1 VSSSLTPASSSRTPG
16 LPLSRGWRWLV
27 EVGPLATV
35 VLALWVKLVY
45 IGLLLPSV
53 SWAGGERLQVLAALW
68 AYPDMF
74 TATLACLLLP
84 VPLLIVLPRL
94 PRAFAALVLD
104 LAVTVLAVGDLIHV
118 RFYADVTSVSA
129 LAQTS
134 MLHWVTDSILTLL
147 DPSDLRFF
155 VDLPI
160 GLVGL
165 LVYAR
170 GCRRLP
176 SAALNTRMRL
186 GVAPLVLALL
196 LALPTTRLASMEAQ
210 GIFGYS
216 TIRLEVASAIGL
228 LPYHLSDAF
237 LGLVWGP
244 RPVSASDLA
253 RVRDFLDRRAET
265 MAPPSALFGVA
276 KGKNLIV
283 ISAESTQAFVIGL
296 EVDGQPVAP
305 RLTALARESLYLA
318 NNYEPTHLGSTAD
331 AEFAVMQSL
340 YPLPVGV
347 VASRYA
353 RNHYRGLPALL
364 AEHGYNTFSAVG
376 AMPHFWNM
384 NQLHPRYGFQH
395 SYYEDSFDINER
407 IIAWITDREFYR
419 QMQPI
424 LQREREPFM
433 AFMLSS
439 SSHHPYTLP
448 QQYRSLRLGSLEG
461 TMVGD
466 YLQAIHYADQE
477 LGAFVDWLRE
487 SGILD
492 RSLLVIYGD
501 HQGFLGGQSEL
512 PGLLGFTEWN
522 EYHHFRVVKRTP
534 VLIRLPGGTA
544 AGEYTETSS
553 HLDVAPT
560 VLSLLGIDDH
570 STVML
575 GRDLTRPGQPLAVFR
590 DASFA
595 DGSHYFVN
603 RFGRVAA
610 SRCYEADTAVRI
622 DCEPFEA
629 LQREARE
636 RLELSDLIVQG
647 DLIPALTVAPVTAG
661 P

>member
-1 VSSSLTPASSSRTPG
+1 M
-16 LPLSRGWRWLV
+16 LV
-27 EVGPLATV
+27 
-35 VLALWVKLVY
+35 LWAKLIY

-53 SWAGGERLQVLAALW
+53 SWAGGERLHLFAALW

-94 PRAFAALVLD
+94 TRAFAAWVLD
-104 LAVTVLAVGDLIHV
+104 LALTVLAVGDLIHV

-134 MLHWVTDSILTLL
+134 MLHWVVDSILTLL
-147 DPSDLRFF
+147 DPTDLLFF
-155 VDLPI
+155 ADLPI
-160 GLVGL
+160 AFVGL
-165 LVYAR
+165 LFYAR
-170 GCRRLP
+170 WCRSVPSVSLP
-176 SAALNTRMRL
+176 SRMRVGL
-186 GVAPLVLALL
+186 APLALSLL
-196 LALPTTRLASMEAQ
+196 LALPTTRLASTEAQ

-228 LPYHLSDAF
+228 LPYHVSDLF
-237 LGLVWGP
+237 LGLIWGP
-244 RPVSASDLA
+244 RPVSDADLA
-253 RVRDFLDRRAET
+253 RVRAFLERRAAT
-265 MAPPSALFGVA
+265 TAPPSELFGVA

-296 EVDGQPVAP
+296 EVNGQPIAP

-364 AEHGYNTFSAVG
+364 AERGYSTFSAVG

-395 SYYEDSFDINER
+395 SYYEDSFQINER
-407 IIAWITDREFYR
+407 IIAWISDREFWD
-419 QMQPI
+419 QMRPI
-424 LQREREPFM
+424 LQREREPYM

-439 SSHHPYTLP
+439 SSHHPYTMP
-448 QQYRSLRLGSLEG
+448 GPATRRSSSASSRARWSATTSTRSTTRIRSLAPSSTGS
-461 TMVGD
+461 
-466 YLQAIHYADQE
+466 
-477 LGAFVDWLRE
+477 RE

-492 RSLLVIYGD
+492 RSVLVIYGD

-512 PGLLGFTEWN
+512 PTLLGFSEWN

-534 VLIRLPGGTA
+534 VMIRLPGGAA
-544 AGEYTETSS
+544 AGEYTGTSS

-560 VLSLLGIDDH
+560 VLSLLGIDDR

-575 GRDLTRPGQPLAVFR
+575 GRDLTRPGEALAVFR

-603 RFGRVAA
+603 RFGRVARRAATRRPRPSASTA
-610 SRCYEADTAVRI
+610 SRSKRPC
-622 DCEPFEA
+622 
-629 LQREARE
+629 AR
-636 RLELSDLIVQG
+636 
-647 DLIPALTVAPVTAG
+647 PASAWSSRT
-661 P
+661 

>member
-1 VSSSLTPASSSRTPG
+1 MSRSGTPALSSHPA
-16 LPLSRGWRWLV
+16 WLWYWLADY
-27 EVGPLATV
+27 GPVAAV
-35 VLALWVKLVY
+35 VLVLWVKLIYV
-45 IGLLLPSV
+45 GLLLPSV
-53 SWAGGERLQVLAALW
+53 SWAGGERLHLFAAVW

-84 VPLLIVLPRL
+84 VPLLIAVPRL
-94 PRAFAALVLD
+94 TRACAAWVLD
-104 LAVTVLAVGDLIHV
+104 LAVTVLVVGDLIHV
-118 RFYADVTSVSA
+118 RFYADVTSVSG

-134 MLHWVTDSILTLL
+134 MLHWVMDSILTLL
-147 DPSDLRFF
+147 EPSDIRFF
-155 VDLPI
+155 ADLPI
-160 GLVGL
+160 GLAA
-165 LVYAR
+165 LVFYAR
-170 GCRRLP
+170 WCRRVP
-176 SAALNTRMRL
+176 AVSVTSRL
-186 GVAPLVLALL
+186 RIGLAPLALALL
-196 LALPTTRLASMEAQ
+196 LAVPTTRLASTEAQ

-228 LPYHLSDAF
+228 LPYHVTDAF
-237 LGLVWGP
+237 LGLIWGP
-244 RPVSASDLA
+244 RPVSAADLA
-253 RVRDFLDRRAET
+253 RVKTFLERRVAT
-265 MAPPSALFGVA
+265 TPPPSELFGLA

-283 ISAESTQAFVIGL
+283 ISAESTQQFVIGL
-296 EVDGQPVAP
+296 EVNGQPIAP
-305 RLTALARESLYLA
+305 RLTALAHESLYLA

-364 AEHGYNTFSAVG
+364 AERGYNTFSAVG

-395 SYYEDSFDINER
+395 SYYEDSFQIDER
-407 IIAWITDREFYR
+407 IIAWISDREFWG

-424 LQREREPFM
+424 LQREREPYM

-439 SSHHPYTLP
+439 SSHHPYTIP
-448 QQYRSLRLGSLEG
+448 EQYKTLQLGELEG

-466 YLQAIHYADQE
+466 YLHSVHYADQQ
-477 LGAFVDWLRE
+477 LGVFVDGLRE

-501 HQGFLGGQSEL
+501 HQGFLGGQAEL
-512 PGLLGFTEWN
+512 PALLGFSEWN
-522 EYHHFRVVKRTP
+522 EYHHFRVIKRTP
-534 VLIRLPGGTA
+534 VLIRLPGGVA
-544 AGEYTETSS
+544 AGEFTGTSS

-560 VLSLLGIDDH
+560 VLSLLGVDDP

-603 RFGRVAA
+603 RFGRVGA
-610 SRCYEADTAVRI
+610 SRCYEAATAERV

-647 DLIPALTVAPVTAG
+647 DLIPLLVDAPTTASR
-661 P
+661 

>member
-1 VSSSLTPASSSRTPG
+1 MLLAE
-16 LPLSRGWRWLV
+16 L
-27 EVGPLATV
+27 GPLVAFV
-35 VLALWVKLVY
+35 AVLWVKLIY

-53 SWAGGERLQVLAALW
+53 SWSGGERLPLFAALL

-84 VPLLIVLPRL
+84 LPILLLLPRL
-94 PRAFAALVLD
+94 PRAFAAWLLN
-104 LAVTVLAVGDLIHV
+104 LAVTVLAVGDLIHI

-129 LAQTS
+129 LAQTP
-134 MLHWVTDSILTLL
+134 MLQWVVDSILTLL

-155 VDLPI
+155 VDLPLGLL
-160 GLVGL
+160 GLVL
-165 LVYAR
+165 YAR
-170 GCRRLP
+170 WCQGTAPTGLSR
-176 SAALNTRMRL
+176 RMRL
-186 GVAPLVLALL
+186 GAAPLALALL
-196 LALPTTRLASMEAQ
+196 LALPTTRLASTEAQ

-216 TIRLEVASAIGL
+216 TIRLEVASVIGL
-228 LPYHLSDAF
+228 LPYHVSDAF
-237 LGLVWGP
+237 LGLVWGT
-244 RPVSASDLA
+244 RPVSDADLA
-253 RVRDFLDRRAET
+253 RVRDYLDRRALAT
-265 MAPPSALFGVA
+265 ASPSPLFGIA
-276 KGKNLIV
+276 KDKNLIV
-283 ISAESTQAFVIGL
+283 ISAESTQEFVIGL
-296 EVDGQPVAP
+296 EVNGQPVAP

-364 AEHGYNTFSAVG
+364 AERGYNTFSAVG
-376 AMPHFWNM
+376 ALPYFWNM

-395 SYYEDSFDINER
+395 GYYEEDFQVDER
-407 IIAWITDREFYR
+407 IIAWISDRQFWT
-419 QMQPI
+419 QMQPK
-424 LQREREPFM
+424 LLREREPYM

-448 QQYRSLRLGSLEG
+448 TQHRKLDLGTLEG
-461 TMVGD
+461 TLVGD
-466 YLQAIHYADQE
+466 YLQAIHYSDQE

-501 HQGFLGGQSEL
+501 HQGFLGGQPEL
-512 PGLLGFTEWN
+512 PGLLGFSEWN

-534 VLIRLPGGTA
+534 VLIRLPGGAA
-544 AGEYTETSS
+544 AGVYTGTSS

-560 VLSLLGIDDH
+560 VLSLLGIDDR

-575 GRDLTRPGQPLAVFR
+575 GRDLTRPGEQLAVFR

-595 DGSHYFVN
+595 DESHYFVN
-603 RFGRVAA
+603 RFGQLAV
-610 SRCYEADTAVRI
+610 SRCYDAESATRI
-622 DCEPFEA
+622 DCEPLGA

-636 RLELSDLIVQG
+636 RLEISDLIVQG
-647 DLIPALTVAPVTAG
+647 DLIPALMSARSTTAG